1 MNMYSNMFT
10 PIPVL
15 SDHFNIKC
23 FNYGFYDLQV
33 LYVAE
38 NKLLGFYIMPSHEI
52 LSIQYKQ
59 SNHVDVSMHSIRD
72 YFDRNYISRGCLHKH
87 HQQLQQQIHASNTR
101 SPSGCSNVDLS
112 EFISKIND
120 AKPFGRQYNF
130 QQYLLL
136 ICGR

>member
-1 MNMYSNMFT
+1 MAFCGHTERILQLKLMMIYYSTLYIIKLNYNVILHSNRTSIYHGVLLGAKTMNMYSNMFT

-52 LSIQYKQ
+52 LSI
-59 SNHVDVSMHSIRD
+59 
-72 YFDRNYISRGCLHKH
+72 
-87 HQQLQQQIHASNTR
+87 
-101 SPSGCSNVDLS
+101 
-112 EFISKIND
+112 
-120 AKPFGRQYNF
+120 
-130 QQYLLL
+130 
-136 ICGR
+136 